1 MAKKETSNL
10 LQAGVGASSTVC
22 GRESVVVKVG
32 GGGGGGGS
40 DVFQMSAGHLQAR
53 TRTAMMMM
61 MTMMM
66 LTLKKR
72 PL

>member
-32 GGGGGGGS
+32 GGGGGS

-53 TRTAMMMM
+53 MRTAMMMM

>member
-22 GRESVVVKVG
+22 GRESVVVKV